1 MILKLKLLLRKMKI
15 PLSRF
20 IHLFYYCIGMK
31 QEQDIPYVPYDIYE
45 SPQEIVILL
54 PLWWVKKE
62 SLKLAI
68 KDYRLVITWE
78 RIKPKVKDNFIPLKE
93 ECYRWLIDQVI
104 DLPPQVYFDKIHSK
118 LTPDN
123 TLQII
128 VPKALVPEKITLE
141 VEYDK

>member
-1 MILKLKLLLRKMKI
+1 MN
-15 PLSRF
+15 PE
-20 IHLFYYCIGMK
+20 
-31 QEQDIPYVPYDIYE
+31 QEMPRIPYDIYE

-54 PLWWVKKE
+54 PLGGVKKE
-62 SLKLAI
+62 SIKLAI

-78 RIKPKVKDNFIPLKE
+78 RIKPKVKDNLIPLKE
-93 ECYRWLIDQVI
+93 ECYRWPITQII

-123 TLQII
+123 SLHIV
-128 VPKALVPEKITLE
+128 VPKALIPEKIALE

>member
-1 MILKLKLLLRKMKI
+1 MRPEQEI
-15 PLSRF
+15 PS
-20 IHLFYYCIGMK
+20 I
-31 QEQDIPYVPYDIYE
+31 PYDIYE

-62 SLKLAI
+62 SLKLDI
-68 KDYRLVITWE
+68 KDYRLVITGE
-78 RIKPKVKDNFIPLKE
+78 RIKPKVKDHLIPLKE
-93 ECYRWLIDQVI
+93 ECYRWPINQII

-128 VPKALVPEKITLE
+128 VPKALIPEKIKLE

>member
-1 MILKLKLLLRKMKI
+1 
-15 PLSRF
+15 
-20 IHLFYYCIGMK
+20 MK
-31 QEQDIPYVPYDIYE
+31 QLQETPNIPYDIYE

-54 PLWWVKKE
+54 PLWGVKKE
-62 SLKLAI
+62 TLKLSI
-68 KDYRLVITWE
+68 KDYRLVISWE
-78 RIKPKVKDNFIPLKE
+78 RIKPKVKDNLIALKE
-93 ECYRWLIDQVI
+93 ECYRWPIDQII

-128 VPKALVPEKITLE
+128 VPKALIPEKISLE